1 MSLAIVSWCQLTM
14 FLFASITFPPKN
26 ISWQDPGFF
35 FSAAVVRQCTAVVN
49 PLPEKWGV
57 HTRGIQHFGKNYLVF
72 PVYVRIA
79 RVCPSCI
86 RVPPKT
92 QDPHHSRISRKF
104 QPQLFKRIRF
114 MYELTNLKLCII
126 R

>member
-1 MSLAIVSWCQLTM
+1 MSLAIVSWCQLKQC
-14 FLFASITFPPKN
+14 FCLQVLHSHLKN

-49 PLPEKWGV
+49 PLPGKWGV
-57 HTRGIQHFGKNYLVF
+57 HTRGIQHCRKNYLVF

-92 QDPHHSRISRKF
+92 QPHITKVPAATF
-104 QPQLFKRIRF
+104 
-114 MYELTNLKLCII
+114 
-126 R
+126 